1 MPQPY
6 PLQRVLFV
14 QKAELIDQQKTLVY
28 QQLTDA
34 LGPLAITCIS
44 SPDAVEARS
53 HFDAVIT
60 PTLPWLPDLLHR
72 LDSYRWLHF
81 LSAGVEKIWPMD
93 FDKHNVL
100 LTKSSGVHGPAMSE
114 YALGAMLYFAKQ
126 FGRFHDQSQQR
137 QWQRTWLDELTG
149 STVAILGLGHIGQTI
164 AQRAKA
170 FDMTVWGTLNHPRPM
185 PQVDQVF
192 SHDQLYAQLPEV
204 DYLVVC
210 LPLTPTTH
218 NLVNQDVLAQLKPGA
233 VLIDISRGGIVS
245 ASAVLQA
252 LDSGV
257 LKGAA
262 LDVFEHQPLPE
273 TSPLWARSDI
283 LLTPHVSGTTPY
295 YLERALDIF
304 IQNAQQL
311 ALGQAPITP
320 VDVAAGY

>member
-6 PLQRVLFV
+6 PIQRVLFV
-14 QKAELIDQQKTLVY
+14 QKAEVLPQQRDLVH
-28 QQLTDA
+28 QKLTEA
-34 LGPLAITCIS
+34 LGQLDILCIS
-44 SPDAVEARS
+44 SPDDIAKGSR
-53 HFDAVIT
+53 FDAVIT

-72 LDSYRWLHF
+72 LDTCPWLHF

-93 FDKHNVL
+93 FDKQNRL
-100 LTKSSGVHGPAMSE
+100 LTKSSGVHGPAMGE
-114 YALGAMLYFAKQ
+114 YAMGAMLYFAKQ

-149 STVAILGLGHIGQTI
+149 RTVAILGLGHIGQTI

-170 FDMTVWGTLNHPRPM
+170 FDMTVWGTLNHPRPI

-192 SHDQLYAQLPEV
+192 SHDQLWARLSEV

-210 LPLTPTTH
+210 LPLTSATRH
-218 NLVNQDVLAQLKPGA
+218 LVNYQVLGQLKPGA

-245 ASAVLQA
+245 AAAVLQA

-273 TSPLWARSDI
+273 TSPLWARPDI

-304 IQNAQQL
+304 IQNAQHL
-311 ALGQAPITP
+311 AHGQAPITP
-320 VDVAAGY
+320 VNVAAGY